1 MTSKFVLRS
10 EMQKAVMQN
19 IIIMWIRRQACH
31 AAVSVT
37 AVKMTAAVCS
47 AAGGGVITRDT
58 GREKVP

>member
-1 MTSKFVLRS
+1 
-10 EMQKAVMQN
+10 MQKAVMQN
-19 IIIMWIRRQACH
+19 IIMWIRRQACH

-58 GREKVP
+58 GRAGRKFHEIKQSRNV